1 MRTIWKYQIPI
12 QDYFELEL
20 PKDAEILTVQM
31 QYGIPCLWALV
42 DPTAQQEF
50 RLFRLSGTGHPVETL
65 NLDYIGTVQQAE
77 GQLIWHVF
85 EILREKS

>member
-50 RLFRLSGTGHPVETL
+50 RLFRLLEIGHPGETL